1 MASPTHTYGAPALGF
16 HRLRAA
22 YPIDTRNIAMPTM
35 RTASGELNPVKPTS
49 SARVKATLLDGA
61 TFAIETTKSPQRLT
75 AFAFRPTV
83 SWESVTAATEIPPC
97 AGSSSG
103 DRVRSSDWILVNILD
118 FGSSSVN

>member
-35 RTASGELNPVKPTS
+35 RTASGELNPVKATS
-49 SARVKATLLDGA
+49 SASVKATLLDGA

-83 SWESVTAATEIPPC
+83 SWDSVTAATETLPAP
-97 AGSSSG
+97 ARHSR
-103 DRVRSSDWILVNILD
+103 DRVR
-118 FGSSSVN
+118 